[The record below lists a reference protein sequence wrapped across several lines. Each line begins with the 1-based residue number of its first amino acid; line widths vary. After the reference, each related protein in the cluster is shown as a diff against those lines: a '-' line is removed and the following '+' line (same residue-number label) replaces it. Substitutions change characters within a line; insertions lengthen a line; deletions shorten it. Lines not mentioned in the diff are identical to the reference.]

1 MRKCSIRQHRALALV
16 AIAAGLSGVCIAVI
30 GCGGGGGAPSPPTEA
45 VVSGSVVD
53 ATDTSSPIPNARVS
67 LTNPTSSAA
76 RGTRALLDE
85 DTTDQDGNYTLRTRA
100 TGEVELRVDA
110 IGSFSG
116 VAILIDIT
124 GRASVDIRITLLPT
138 SRTVSKVLVKPPGP
152 LTVRPGDQL
161 PFVAQV
167 LDDGDDPM
175 TDVTPTW
182 AVSGRIGTIDASG
195 IFTAGSVAASG
206 HVVAV
211 AGDKAGVV
219 DVTVE
224 TGDQP
229 PGSVNGTVIDLETQ
243 NPIVGALVTISG
255 RADVTDSS
263 GDFLVT
269 GLNNGPQTLT
279 ASAESQ
285 GYLPTSVEVDV
296 QGATALLAPIQL
308 VPLSPGPPPP
318 PGTITGTVTLNGS
331 LPPGG
336 TITVEAVN
344 QAAGPPPVGSA
355 TLTAPGAYGLL
366 VPGGAIYTVTA
377 SATGFQPDSQTV
389 ALPNLGDTASGVD
402 FTLSP

>member
-30 GCGGGGGAPSPPTEA
+30 GCGGGGGAPPPPTET

-53 ATDTSSPIPNARVS
+53 ATNTSSPIPNARVS

-124 GRASVDIRITLLPT
+124 GRASVEIRITLLPT
-138 SRTVSKVLVKPPGP
+138 SRTVSEVLVEPPGP
-152 LTVRPGDQL
+152 LTVRPGEQL
-161 PFVAQV
+161 PFAAHV
-167 LDDGDDPM
+167 LDEGGDRM
-175 TDVTPTW
+175 IDVTPTW
-182 AVSGRIGTIDASG
+182 AVSGRIGAIDASG

-211 AGDKAGVV
+211 VSDQAGVV

-224 TGDQP
+224 TGGQP

-255 RADVTDSS
+255 RAGVTDSS

-285 GYLPTSVEVDV
+285 GYLPTSVEVEV

-336 TITVEAVN
+336 SITVEAVN
-344 QAAGPPPVGSA
+344 QATGPPPVYSA
-355 TLTAPGAYGLL
+355 TLTAPGRYGLL
-366 VPGGAIYTVTA
+366 VPGGATYTVTA